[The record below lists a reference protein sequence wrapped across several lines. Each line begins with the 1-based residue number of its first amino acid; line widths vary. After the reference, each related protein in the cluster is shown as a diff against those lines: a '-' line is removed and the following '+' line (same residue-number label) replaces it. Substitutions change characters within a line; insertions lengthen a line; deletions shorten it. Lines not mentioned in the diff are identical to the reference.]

1 MAQIT
6 DELIEAYDRDGVVV
20 VRKAVA
26 QPWLDQLAEAIER
39 DIATPGPH
47 FHGYQ
52 APDGGRFHGN
62 LRIWQNDAVFA
73 SFCLESNL
81 PGIAQA
87 FLRSGKLNL
96 LYDQLFVK
104 ERQTSNRTR
113 WHNDLPYWPIRGS
126 QVLSIWV
133 ALDQTNLDSGALEFV
148 RGSHKWDRW
157 FQPET
162 FGITENIGAYER
174 NPDYEDIPDI
184 EAARGD
190 YEIVSWDLD
199 PGDVYV
205 FHGMTVH
212 GSPGNSSTEQRRRG
226 YAVRFTGDDVVYDD
240 RPGVSQ
246 PVRNSELL
254 SGNPLDS
261 EQYPLVATSSHN

>member
-104 ERQTSNRTR
+104 ERQTS
-113 WHNDLPYWPIRGS
+113 
-126 QVLSIWV
+126 
-133 ALDQTNLDSGALEFV
+133 
-148 RGSHKWDRW
+148 
-157 FQPET
+157 
-162 FGITENIGAYER
+162 
-174 NPDYEDIPDI
+174 
-184 EAARGD
+184 
-190 YEIVSWDLD
+190 
-199 PGDVYV
+199 
-205 FHGMTVH
+205 
-212 GSPGNSSTEQRRRG
+212 
-226 YAVRFTGDDVVYDD
+226 
-240 RPGVSQ
+240 
-246 PVRNSELL
+246 
-254 SGNPLDS
+254 
-261 EQYPLVATSSHN
+261 